1 MRKTK
6 QIVKVFQPPSQLI
19 WTDEKL
25 AALSKE
31 QLLNL
36 FDNLQTQR
44 ESGRVMP
51 QAADELEQ
59 LITARLPAS
68 ARKKLR
74 SSVDTKQDEA
84 PVEDEAGAEVSPQ
97 D

>member
-1 MRKTK
+1 MRKPK
-6 QIVKVFQPPSQLI
+6 PIVRVFQPPSQLT

-25 AALSKE
+25 ATLSKE

-36 FDNLQTQR
+36 FENLQTQR

-51 QAADELEQ
+51 QAADELEK
-59 LITARLPAS
+59 LISARLPAN
-68 ARKKLR
+68 ARKRLR
-74 SSVDTKQDEA
+74 ALAEAQQDVEALVDDK
-84 PVEDEAGAEVSPQ
+84 AGPQ

>member
-6 QIVKVFQPPSQLI
+6 QIVKVFQPPSQLV

-25 AALSKE
+25 ASLSKE

-51 QAADELEQ
+51 QAADELER

-74 SSVDTKQDEA
+74 GAVEA
-84 PVEDEAGAEVSPQ
+84 QQQEESQVEDEAEASSQ

>member
-6 QIVKVFQPPSQLI
+6 PIVRVFQPPSQLT
-19 WTDEKL
+19 WTDDKL

-36 FDNLQTQR
+36 FENLQTQR
-44 ESGRVMP
+44 QSGRVMP
-51 QAADELEQ
+51 QAADELER
-59 LITARLPAS
+59 LISARLPAS
-68 ARKKLR
+68 ARKRLR
-74 SSVDTKQDEA
+74 SSAEEPPQDEA
-84 PVEDEAGAEVSPQ
+84 LVEDDVRPQ